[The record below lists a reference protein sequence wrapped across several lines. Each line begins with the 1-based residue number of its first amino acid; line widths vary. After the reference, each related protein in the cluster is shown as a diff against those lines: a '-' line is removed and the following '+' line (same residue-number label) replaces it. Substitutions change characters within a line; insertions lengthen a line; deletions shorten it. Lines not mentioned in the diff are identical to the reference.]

1 MRRKIFFTLCFVFA
15 LLLLFSITYVHPDA
29 IRTDVP
35 PSSQA
40 DYPLLP
46 EDQTNAYMVYPSFE
60 SLNQSSEVVFRGTVV
75 EDLGSTELS
84 FDEGLRYP
92 LSFEMERYRVR
103 VDDVIRGIMET
114 EVIVERNAMYSPSS
128 PELKE
133 GTSLIFFAYKNARDM
148 YVPQGDFGYYYVAED
163 NKVYPTRVN
172 DQTRSYSGM
181 SLLAFKKEVRTYQYN
196 ALLYTD

>member
-1 MRRKIFFTLCFVFA
+1 M
-15 LLLLFSITYVHPDA
+15 HPDA
-29 IRTDVP
+29 IRFDVA
-35 PSSQA
+35 PSSQD

-46 EDQTNAYMVYPSFE
+46 EDQTNSYMVYPSFE
-60 SLNQSSEVVFRGTVV
+60 RLNQSSEVVFRGTIV

-84 FDEGLRYP
+84 FDEGFRYP
-92 LSFEMERYRVR
+92 ILFEMERYRVR
-103 VDDVIRGIMET
+103 VDDVIRGVMET

-133 GTSLIFFAYKNARDM
+133 GTSLIFFAYQNTRDM

-163 NKVYPTRVN
+163 NRVYPTRVN

-196 ALLYTD
+196 TLLHAD

>member
-1 MRRKIFFTLCFVFA
+1 MRRKIFFTWCFAFA
-15 LLLLFSITYVHPDA
+15 LLLLFSLTYVHPDA

-35 PSSQA
+35 PSSQD

-46 EDQTNAYMVYPSFE
+46 EDQTNSYMVYPSFE
-60 SLNQSSEVVFRGTVV
+60 RLNQSSEVVFRGTIV

-84 FDEGLRYP
+84 FDEGFRYP
-92 LSFEMERYRVR
+92 ISFEMERYRVR
-103 VDDVIRGIMET
+103 VDDVIRGVMET

-133 GTSLIFFAYKNARDM
+133 GTSLIFFAYQNARDM

-163 NKVYPTRVN
+163 NRVYPTRVN

-196 ALLYTD
+196 TLLHAD

>member
-1 MRRKIFFTLCFVFA
+1 MRRKIFFSLCLVFA
-15 LLLLFSITYVHPDA
+15 IQLIFCVTYVHPDA

-46 EDQTNAYMVYPSFE
+46 EDQTNSYMVYPSFE

-84 FDEGLRYP
+84 FDEGFQYP
-92 LSFEMERYRVR
+92 ISFEMERYRVQ
-103 VDDVIRGIMET
+103 VEDVIRGAIEN

-128 PELKE
+128 PELEE
-133 GTSLIFFAYKNARDM
+133 GTTLIFFAYKNARNM

-163 NKVYPTRVN
+163 NRVYPTRVN

-181 SLLAFKKEVRTYQYN
+181 SLLEFKREVRTYQYD
-196 ALLYTD
+196 ASHYED